1 MLLLRAGMV
10 AFTDDSMW
18 ANPWGF
24 VTFAGI
30 FLVLGPLLTRARRK
44 LALAQVRTGRAVLD
58 VPLRWWDLPFALGM
72 GALVVALLIH
82 FMGN

>member
-44 LALAQVRTGRAVLD
+44 LALAQVRTARAVLD
-58 VPLRWWDLPFALGM
+58 VSLRWWDLPFALGM